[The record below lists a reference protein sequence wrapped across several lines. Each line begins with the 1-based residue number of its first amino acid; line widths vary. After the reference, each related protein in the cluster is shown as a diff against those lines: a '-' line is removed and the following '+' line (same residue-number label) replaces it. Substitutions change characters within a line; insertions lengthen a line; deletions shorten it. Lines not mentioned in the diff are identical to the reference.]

1 MSQQKQPLSNP
12 ILNFI
17 VGPILMFGGMWLS
30 TSKPE
35 FLKFQE
41 ALEHQ
46 GIPLDLGKTLAV
58 IGVFLILFPVINSFF
73 IKPLDEAITNRT
85 SELEETF
92 TQAESLRAE
101 MTKMKGDYEARL
113 AKTESEAREQIQA
126 QIKEAQELKKQLM
139 SDAQARADQLRKEA
153 EAEIEAQRRQA
164 LTELRVHVAT
174 LSLQATE
181 KILQENVDNDRN
193 RRLIDD
199 FLTTVEAKN

>member
-1 MSQQKQPLSNP
+1 MSQHKQPLSNP
-12 ILNFI
+12 ILNFV
-17 VGPILMFGGMWLS
+17 VGPILMAGGIWLS

-85 SELEETF
+85 SELEDTF